1 MKTPAAGDVL
11 TVLIVLAGCK
21 GSDSKPASPS
31 SYTVQGSLAAPRI
44 FGEGTISTDL
54 PEFGISFSPDGERAY
69 FNRMPADRSTMF
81 AVESRFV
88 DGKWQAAVPVTF
100 VDSSARN
107 VDLFVTPD
115 GLEMLFSSTRATEA
129 GKPKTDFDTWS
140 APRAADRWGTA
151 VPLSTPPNSP
161 AQDVF
166 VSATRTGTL
175 YFASDRAGNNDI
187 YRAAR
192 TAAGQY
198 AEPER
203 LSVVN
208 TPASESNPLIA
219 PDESFLI
226 FASERPEGVGGADL
240 YIATRVHGTWTT
252 PRNLGPQVNSTY
264 ADFAPGLSPDGK
276 YLFFTSERPGVV
288 KDSVAGRRPG
298 DIWQVEIATISAMT
312 RS

>member
-1 MKTPAAGDVL
+1 MKTLAAGFAL
-11 TVLIVLAGCK
+11 TVLIILASCK
-21 GSDSKPASPS
+21 GADGKRASPA
-31 SYTVQGSLAAPRI
+31 SYTVQGSLATPRV
-44 FGEGTISTDL
+44 FGDGSISTEL
-54 PEFGISFSPDGERAY
+54 PEFGMSFSPDGERAY
-69 FNRMPADRSTMF
+69 FNRMPADRSAMF
-81 AVESRFV
+81 AVEARFA

-115 GLEMLFSSTRATEA
+115 GSEVLFSSTRATEA

-140 APRAADRWGTA
+140 VPRAPDGWGTA
-151 VPLSTPPNSP
+151 VHLAVPPNSP

-226 FASERPEGVGGADL
+226 FVSERPEGVGGADL
-240 YIATRVHGTWTT
+240 YVATRVHGTWTT
-252 PRNLGPQVNSTY
+252 PRNLGAPVNSPY

-298 DIWQVEIATISAMT
+298 DIWQVEIATIAAMKA
-312 RS
+312 S